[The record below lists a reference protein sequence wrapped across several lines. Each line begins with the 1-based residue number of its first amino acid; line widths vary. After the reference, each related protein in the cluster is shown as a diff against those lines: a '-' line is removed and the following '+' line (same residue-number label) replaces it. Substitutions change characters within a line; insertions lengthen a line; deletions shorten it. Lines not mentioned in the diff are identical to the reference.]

1 MNLDEALYKRFQEQM
16 RELENFRMAYAAA
29 HPSAPLERDDPDVR
43 RLVEAMAF
51 FAARTHYAGLR
62 NIHKVQL
69 RIFHQLFPYLLAPL
83 PAMGMLQCRPNA
95 QFAETVSLPKDT
107 EILVTPGNKSPAI
120 FRTMH
125 DLRILPIML
134 REVGMPVVFGRGLR
148 LMLRLQAFYSRS
160 DDIGSLRF
168 HINHLNDYQ
177 ASLRIFHALKTH
189 IKRSFVVFDEKVTE
203 NSRGAPCE
211 LIYGPPESEGTMGDT
226 LHPIQK
232 EQVFFQFPVQDL
244 AMSVRIPSTP
254 AGWTEFTIC
263 LELDSGW
270 PQNLR
275 LNRDVFQLFT
285 TPIINLKKDAAL
297 PVICDGT
304 SESHPIRH
312 PDTGKGYE
320 IHSVKGVYRVEP
332 EGMVPMRAGILAGGS
347 GSYEIEKDTDS
358 GEERNSRLIL
368 NFPEALK
375 SPRTIAVDALW
386 IQPGFSD
393 SMLRRKLTIAPYT
406 RNIVGASWALLG
418 ELTPHAENRF
428 SENMDGFLHLL
439 TLKNKVT
446 LNIDDLMG
454 MLRTLGSVFRGE
466 FSQIGNLLAGLR
478 IEEAPAVKGKS
489 GNRQTLKQ
497 IYYLRF
503 KEFDPGLTPLVE
515 TFIAHVGAL
524 LDAWI
529 SGPLIEARMEK
540 IEKAGE
546 KP

>member
-1 MNLDEALYKRFQEQM
+1 MNLDEALYRRFQEQM
-16 RELENFRMAYAAA
+16 RELENFRMGYAAA
-29 HPSAPLERDDPDVR
+29 HPSVPLERDDPDVR

-83 PAMGMLQCRPNA
+83 PSMGMLQCRPSG

-107 EILVTPGNKSPAI
+107 EILITPGNKAPAI
-120 FRTMH
+120 FRTLH
-125 DLRILPIML
+125 DLRILPVTL
-134 REVGMPVVFGRGLR
+134 REVSMPVVFGRGLR
-148 LMLRLQAFYSRS
+148 LMLRLKAFYSRS
-160 DDIGSLRF
+160 DDIGRIRF

-189 IKRSFVVFDEKVTE
+189 VKRSFIVFDEKVTE
-203 NSRGAPCE
+203 NSRGTPCE
-211 LIYGPPESEGTMGDT
+211 LIYGPPESDDAMSRS

-232 EQVFFQFPVQDL
+232 EQLFFQFPVQDL
-244 AMSVRIPSTP
+244 FLSVRIPSTP
-254 AGWTEFTIC
+254 ANWTEFTIC
-263 LELDSGW
+263 MDLDAGW

-275 LNRDVFQLFT
+275 LNRDVFQLFV
-285 TPIINLKKDAAL
+285 TPIINLKKDAAM

-304 SESHPIRH
+304 NESYPIRH

-320 IHSVKGVYRVEP
+320 LHSVKGVYRVDP
-332 EGMVPMRAGILAGGS
+332 EGMIPMRAGILSGGT
-347 GSYEIEKDTDS
+347 GSYEIEQETDA
-358 GEERNSRLIL
+358 GENRNCRLVL

-375 SPRTIAVDALW
+375 SPRTIALEALW

-439 TLKNKVT
+439 TLKNKVA
-446 LNIDDLMG
+446 LNIDDLLG
-454 MLRTLGSVFRGE
+454 MLRTLGSVFRRE
-466 FSQIGNLLAGLR
+466 FRQIADLLVDLR
-478 IEEAPAVKGKS
+478 IEDAPAVKTRG
-489 GNRQTLKQ
+489 GGPEILKQ
-497 IYYLRF
+497 IYFLRF

-515 TFIAHVGAL
+515 TFMAHVGAL

-529 SGPLIEARMEK
+529 SGPVIEARME
-540 IEKAGE
+540 IEKTGE
-546 KP
+546 RR